1 MIVQHVYKHE
11 QFTGTTQTMIKSNR
25 WKTPKKQW
33 TFKRCMITLL
43 VPQMK
48 WAEQPIIET
57 KLSMH
62 APFEAAL
69 NLYQDMKT

>member
-1 MIVQHVYKHE
+1 M
-11 QFTGTTQTMIKSNR
+11 
-25 WKTPKKQW
+25 KTEKKV
-33 TFKRCMITLL
+33 TFKRCMINLL

>member
-1 MIVQHVYKHE
+1 MVQHVYNMTFLLEPPRKLLSRTDE
-11 QFTGTTQTMIKSNR
+11 NQK
-25 WKTPKKQW
+25 KKQW
-33 TFKRCMITLL
+33 TFKRCLITLL